1 MRNDIYNRNVQDPN
15 YLEGQL
21 EMDDTL
27 ELFKQQI
34 ESCLFTPKT
43 SVLGDTDFGSSL
55 DEYVW
60 SFRTS
65 ASALKNIINL
75 QIQTYCSMST
85 GFPYS
90 IDVQFFNGTIRD
102 IAQIDIIINSENKF
116 SVIVA

>member
-1 MRNDIYNRNVQDPN
+1 MRNDIYNRNSGDPN
-15 YLEGQL
+15 FIEGQL

-27 ELFKQQI
+27 EMFKQQI

-43 SVLGDTDFGSSL
+43 SVMGHTDFGASL

-65 ASALKNIINL
+65 ASALKAVISR
-75 QIQTYCSMST
+75 QIQTYCSMSK
-85 GFPYS
+85 GYPFS
-90 IDVQFFNGTIRD
+90 VDVQFFHGTIRD
-102 IAQIDIIINSENKF
+102 IAQIDIIIDAENKF

>member
-1 MRNDIYNRNVQDPN
+1 MRNDIYNRNPSDPN

-34 ESCLFTPKT
+34 EGCLFTPKT
-43 SVLGDTDFGSSL
+43 SVMGDTDFGTSL

-65 ASALKNIINL
+65 ASALKTIISR
-75 QIQTYCSMST
+75 QIQTYCSMSK
-85 GFPYS
+85 GYPFS
-90 IDVQFFNGTIRD
+90 VDVQFYRGTIRD
-102 IAQIDIIINSENKF
+102 IAQIDIIIDAENKF
-116 SVIVA
+116 SVIVS